1 MFQVLL
7 FGWKEFSVFIHFIW
21 QHAFFKYIIDKK
33 QRRERIDCC
42 YQLLDEVEYDIL
54 NYQNRDLI
62 CLLKPKDEGDHA
74 DTDSRFNESWFHAKT
89 EFNNLLITRIFKKSE
104 FANVLKHYTEE
115 GLRNL

>member
-1 MFQVLL
+1 MYV
-7 FGWKEFSVFIHFIW
+7 
-21 QHAFFKYIIDKK
+21 FFKYIIDKK

-54 NYQNRDLI
+54 NYQNRDLS

-74 DTDSRFNESWFHAKT
+74 DTDSRFNELLFHAKT

-115 GLRNL
+115 GLRRLMRLSRGAVVSPLYQNS